1 MTKLEEK
8 LKELKYEKHPDNPE
22 LYYKPIHNYIDIH
35 IYVKKNEIIN
45 YGVNRTFLISYVK
58 EANFII
64 KALRIMRNDL
74 KELEQCQD

>member
-8 LKELKYEKHPDNPE
+8 LIELGYEKHPDNPE

-35 IYVKKNEIIN
+35 IYVKKNEITN
-45 YGVNRTFLISYVK
+45 YGVNRTFLITYVK

-64 KALRIMRNDL
+64 EALRIMRNDL
-74 KELEQCQD
+74 EVLKKYEI